1 MRHWYSW
8 TSLRAAVIASL
19 IAQAGGTVPLH
30 AQGAVDNVASQLI
43 CQCGCGKLLNVCEMD
58 TAKEMKAI
66 IGQKLSDGLNAKE
79 VIDYMTATYGEQVL
93 AAPTKRGFNLTA
105 WITPFAAILVG
116 SLVIWLAVA
125 TWTQR
130 RRLEQAADI
139 ALVAEHDLESKYG
152 AILEH
157 ELDEFEV

>member
-1 MRHWYSW
+1 MPRSYSRAL
-8 TSLRAAVIASL
+8 LRPAAIASL
-19 IAQAGGTVPLH
+19 IALLAWSGQLY

-43 CQCGCGKLLNVCEMD
+43 CQCGCGKLLNICEMD

-79 VIDYMTATYGEQVL
+79 IIDYMTATYGEQVL

-116 SLVIWLAVA
+116 ALVIWLAIGK
-125 TWTQR
+125 WTQR
-130 RRLEQAADI
+130 RRSEQAEDM
-139 ALVAEHDLESKYG
+139 ALVVEHDLETKYG
-152 AILEH
+152 AVLEH
-157 ELDEFEV
+157 ELNEFEV